1 MSGRH
6 QRRRGDPGS
15 PVVDLADV
23 FADDDLIEALLG
35 GRPVAA
41 GSAAPA
47 PWTGRAGGAGVRGSD
62 PLIDLFEVWRD
73 ELVAAPLPAKPAVS
87 RAADAVADG
96 HVQRSRSVR
105 PALFIVAAIV
115 ALLIGSAAVGS
126 RTARPGD
133 TLWGLASVLWS
144 DRTESVNS
152 VKQVNLAMDRARRLL
167 ADGRPTDARTA
178 LIQATVELG
187 QIDALDMPESMRADV
202 QTMWGQLVPAT
213 TPSVGGQQLWQ
224 EAVSPPATTSSDRP
238 ALASS
243 IPRAPAT
250 HSGRVQTRPADPTS
264 AVVPPL
270 LQAGGPANPGPV
282 NSGPATPS
290 PLAAAGI
297 ATPPTAS
304 VGNTAPT
311 PAADPSTPSLP
322 AATSEPQVPAVP
334 APPTE
339 SAPVAMTDLSVTEQ
353 SPPTPSPTTSEPT
366 TPSPTTPESTPS
378 DPRTSEPSTTTTW
391 GTDSRTRRLPDS
403 HG

>member
-41 GSAAPA
+41 GSGAPA
-47 PWTGRAGGAGVRGSD
+47 PWTGRAGGADVLGSD
-62 PLIDLFEVWRD
+62 PLIDLFETWRD
-73 ELVAAPLPAKPAVS
+73 ELVAAPLPARPAVS

-96 HVQRSRSVR
+96 HVRRNRSVR
-105 PALFIVAAIV
+105 PALFIVAAII

-126 RTARPGD
+126 RTAKPGD

-167 ADGRPTDARTA
+167 ADGRQADARTA

-202 QTMWGQLVPAT
+202 QTMWRQLVPAT
-213 TPSVGGQQLWQ
+213 TPSVGGQQQSL
-224 EAVSPPATTSSDRP
+224 EAVSPPATTSSDRQ

-243 IPRAPAT
+243 IPGVAAT
-250 HSGRVQTRPADPTS
+250 YSGPVQARTADPTS
-264 AVVPPL
+264 AAVPPL
-270 LQAGGPANPGPV
+270 LPAGGPVNPD
-282 NSGPATPS
+282 PAWPS
-290 PLAAAGI
+290 PLAAAGS

-334 APPTE
+334 ATPTE
-339 SAPVAMTDLSVTEQ
+339 SAPVTSTDTPSVTEQ
-353 SPPTPSPTTSEPT
+353 SPPTPSPT
-366 TPSPTTPESTPS
+366 PESTLS
-378 DPRTSEPSTTTTW
+378 DSRTSEPSTTTTS
-391 GTDSRTRRLPDS
+391 GTDSQTPGLAP
-403 HG
+403 